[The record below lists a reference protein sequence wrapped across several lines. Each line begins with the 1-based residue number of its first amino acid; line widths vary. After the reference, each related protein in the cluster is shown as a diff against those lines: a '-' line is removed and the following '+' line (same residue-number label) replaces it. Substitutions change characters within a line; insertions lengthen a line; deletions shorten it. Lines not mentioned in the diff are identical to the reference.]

1 MSKQDAATV
10 FVRNLPYDATNEAL
24 ETHFSEVGP
33 VRRAFIVC
41 DKATKVSRGFGFV
54 SFVLADDAQRAVAS
68 LNGKEFKGRRLS
80 IDGAKPG
87 VEVAALGLPK
97 GKKRPAD
104 AAASATVAAA
114 GGAAGAAP
122 SSNAHGSSGAAR
134 KKTADETGKA
144 LRLIVR
150 NLSFRCDEAAL
161 RKAFEPHGT
170 VAEVHVPIKADGKH
184 SGFGFVQMGSQAE
197 CDAAVAALN
206 ETKIVGRVVA
216 VDFSLPKARYEK
228 QQSAAPST
236 APAASTPGVSD
247 DGDEDEEDEDEEDQ
261 DEEDEDEVEEEDEDE
276 DEVEEEEEP
285 EGEEATVQAAADDD
299 DDDDEDDED
308 DDDEDEDEDEDEE
321 AQATGGSS
329 GGGAPGTAPAAGETE
344 AERLACTLFMRDLP
358 VQATEVQ
365 IRSLLER
372 YGPLRYVTVVRDPA
386 TKLSRG
392 TAFACFTDPR
402 AVHEALLSEQSR
414 RPWLLG
420 QQVQLVPATDKA
432 SATQAADERRAAA
445 SVHKKEG
452 SKRHL
457 ELARLGLVQPEEE
470 GAKDLTPAERLKR
483 EQAWAEKKEKLSN
496 PNFVVSEF
504 RLSVRNLPTTVDEA
518 QLRKLAYEGAL
529 AAPQSAGRPVIKQ
542 VKILRDEGRLDRHGL
557 PRSRGF
563 GFVHFESH
571 AHALAALHALSD
583 NPNVLPERRRMLVE
597 FAVDNVQKL
606 KVHSTRELLGAGK
619 LPRRAA
625 KDGDRRQEGD
635 GKGGGKGG
643 GKGEGKGGGTGG
655 GGAFKGAGAGKG
667 SAGKGGSGKGSGGKA
682 SPAGAE
688 AEASSE
694 GGGAAASA
702 TAFGKLPRGARQRQ
716 RAASEGIHLPTAAFS
731 APEREQQARIAVPT
745 SHRRPLRPSADG
757 TAAEP
762 ARGERKRPRG
772 EFDDIFDAADVSAGV
787 SAGGK
792 GGGKRRRGGA
802 QQQDEARFESLVSE
816 YKRKLSGA
824 SATGSSFAAHVK
836 DWL

>member
-1 MSKQDAATV
+1 
-10 FVRNLPYDATNEAL
+10 
-24 ETHFSEVGP
+24 
-33 VRRAFIVC
+33 
-41 DKATKVSRGFGFV
+41 
-54 SFVLADDAQRAVAS
+54 
-68 LNGKEFKGRRLS
+68 
-80 IDGAKPG
+80 
-87 VEVAALGLPK
+87 
-97 GKKRPAD
+97 
-104 AAASATVAAA
+104 
-114 GGAAGAAP
+114 
-122 SSNAHGSSGAAR
+122 
-134 KKTADETGKA
+134 
-144 LRLIVR
+144 
-150 NLSFRCDEAAL
+150 
-161 RKAFEPHGT
+161 
-170 VAEVHVPIKADGKH
+170 
-184 SGFGFVQMGSQAE
+184 
-197 CDAAVAALN
+197 
-206 ETKIVGRVVA
+206 
-216 VDFSLPKARYEK
+216 
-228 QQSAAPST
+228 
-236 APAASTPGVSD
+236 
-247 DGDEDEEDEDEEDQ
+247 
-261 DEEDEDEVEEEDEDE
+261 
-276 DEVEEEEEP
+276 
-285 EGEEATVQAAADDD
+285 
-299 DDDDEDDED
+299 
-308 DDDEDEDEDEDEE
+308 
-321 AQATGGSS
+321 
-329 GGGAPGTAPAAGETE
+329 
-344 AERLACTLFMRDLP
+344 LP

-402 AVHEALLSEQSR
+402 AVLEALLSEQSR

-420 QQVQLVPATDKA
+420 QQVQLVAATNKA

-457 ELARLGLVQPEEE
+457 ELARLGLVQPDEE

-542 VKILRDEGRLDRHGL
+542 VKILRDEGRLDRHGM

-625 KDGDRRQEGD
+625 KEGDRRQEGD
-635 GKGGGKGG
+635 GKGDGKGG

-655 GGAFKGAGAGKG
+655 GGAGKGAGAGKG
-667 SAGKGGSGKGSGGKA
+667 GAGKGGSGKGGSGKR

-694 GGGAAASA
+694 GGDAAASA
-702 TAFGKLPRGARQRQ
+702 MAFGKLPRGARQRQ

-731 APEREQQARIAVPT
+731 APEQQARIAAPT
-745 SHRRPLRPSADG
+745 SHRRPLWPSADG
-757 TAAEP
+757 TTAEP
-762 ARGERKRPRG
+762 ARDERRGERKRPRG
-772 EFDDIFDAADVSAGV
+772 EFDDILDAADV

-816 YKRKLSGA
+816 YKRKLSG
-824 SATGSSFAAHVK
+824 GSTSGTSFAAHVK

>member
-1 MSKQDAATV
+1 MVGKLRIFDDVALPSDPMSKQDAATV

-54 SFVLADDAQRAVAS
+54 SFVLADVAQRAVAS

-87 VEVAALGLPK
+87 VEVAALGLHK
-97 GKKRPAD
+97 VKKRPAD
-104 AAASATVAAA
+104 AAASATAAEG

-122 SSNAHGSSGAAR
+122 SSYAHGSSGAAR

-161 RKAFEPHGT
+161 RNAFEPHGT
-170 VAEVHVPIKADGKH
+170 VAEVHVPMKADGKH
-184 SGFGFVQMGSQAE
+184 SGFGFVQMSSQAE

-228 QQSAAPST
+228 QQSAAPSA
-236 APAASTPGVSD
+236 APAAST
-247 DGDEDEEDEDEEDQ
+247 
-261 DEEDEDEVEEEDEDE
+261 
-276 DEVEEEEEP
+276 
-285 EGEEATVQAAADDD
+285 T
-299 DDDDEDDED
+299 
-308 DDDEDEDEDEDEE
+308 
-321 AQATGGSS
+321 
-329 GGGAPGTAPAAGETE
+329 
-344 AERLACTLFMRDLP
+344 
-358 VQATEVQ
+358 ATEVQ

-402 AVHEALLSEQSR
+402 AVLEALLSEQSR

-420 QQVQLVPATDKA
+420 QQVQLVAATNKA

-457 ELARLGLVQPEEE
+457 ELARLGLVQPDEE

-542 VKILRDEGRLDRHGL
+542 VKILRDEGRLDRHGM

-606 KVHSTRELLGAGK
+606 KR
-619 LPRRAA
+619 
-625 KDGDRRQEGD
+625 
-635 GKGGGKGG
+635 
-643 GKGEGKGGGTGG
+643 
-655 GGAFKGAGAGKG
+655 
-667 SAGKGGSGKGSGGKA
+667 

-694 GGGAAASA
+694 GGDAAASA
-702 TAFGKLPRGARQRQ
+702 MAFGKLPR
-716 RAASEGIHLPTAAFS
+716 
-731 APEREQQARIAVPT
+731 
-745 SHRRPLRPSADG
+745 DG
-757 TAAEP
+757 TTAEP
-762 ARGERKRPRG
+762 ARDERRGERKRPRG
-772 EFDDIFDAADVSAGV
+772 EFDDILT
-787 SAGGK
+787 
-792 GGGKRRRGGA
+792 
-802 QQQDEARFESLVSE
+802 QQ
-816 YKRKLSGA
+816 
-824 SATGSSFAAHVK
+824 T
-836 DWL
+836 